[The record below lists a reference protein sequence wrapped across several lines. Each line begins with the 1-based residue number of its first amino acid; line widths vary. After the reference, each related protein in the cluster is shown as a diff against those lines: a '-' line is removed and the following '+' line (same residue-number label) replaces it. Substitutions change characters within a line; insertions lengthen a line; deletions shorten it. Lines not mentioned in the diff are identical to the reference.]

1 MTKQTKRTNQII
13 RLVMMALFTALAYAT
28 MFVIN
33 IKVSFLTFD
42 AKDAVLTIGG
52 LLFGPIAAA
61 AMSFAVALIEMVTV
75 STTGI
80 YGFVMNFL
88 SSAAFAV
95 TAAWIYKY
103 KRDMIGATLGLGSA
117 ILTMT
122 AAMMGFNLLVT
133 PAYLHVDTSVVLG
146 MIPTLLLPFNLLKA
160 IANAAIVLVLYHPV
174 SKAMKRIFGVD
185 AEPTEKKN
193 HWLQLTCI
201 VIGVLMLAVAVT
213 MMILLMNGSF
223 SWGK

>member
-103 KRDMIGATLGLGSA
+103 KRDMIGATLGL
-117 ILTMT
+117 
-122 AAMMGFNLLVT
+122 
-133 PAYLHVDTSVVLG
+133 
-146 MIPTLLLPFNLLKA
+146 
-160 IANAAIVLVLYHPV
+160 
-174 SKAMKRIFGVD
+174 
-185 AEPTEKKN
+185 
-193 HWLQLTCI
+193 
-201 VIGVLMLAVAVT
+201 
-213 MMILLMNGSF
+213 
-223 SWGK
+223 